1 MTDQTNHL
9 VNATPS
15 AKSSM
20 AIQTCNKDRGPSI
33 LTKSITEAL
42 SSKRPVKEAKEP
54 KNSKSKIISCEHIAC
69 EMTNSQQGL

>member
-9 VNATPS
+9 VNATPL

-42 SSKRPVKEAKEP
+42 SSKRPVKEAKETNYDDYYNL
-54 KNSKSKIISCEHIAC
+54 KNFMCAHC
-69 EMTNSQQGL
+69 M

>member
-54 KNSKSKIISCEHIAC
+54 NYDDYYNLKKYFMGAHCMWDDK
-69 EMTNSQQGL
+69 

>member
-9 VNATPS
+9 VNATPL

-20 AIQTCNKDRGPSI
+20 AKQTCYKDRGPSI

-42 SSKRPVKEAKEP
+42 SSKRPVKEVKEP
-54 KNSKSKIISCEHIAC
+54 NYDDYYNFKNYFMCAHCMWDDK
-69 EMTNSQQGL
+69 